1 MATIKAKVQDA
12 ASSAKAGIDKAKATA
27 GEKVQKATTTDPAK
41 KREAEEKKVDRMHK
55 VHSDERDEKG
65 DHAAER
71 SGRRTI
77 VTGT

>member
-1 MATIKAKVQDA
+1 VQV
-12 ASSAKAGIDKAKATA
+12 
-27 GEKVQKATTTDPAK
+27 EKATTTDPVK
-41 KREAEEKKVDRMHK
+41 KREVEENKEDRKLKVD
-55 VHSDERDEKG
+55 SDEREEKE

>member
-1 MATIKAKVQDA
+1 MCALALLQ
-12 ASSAKAGIDKAKATA
+12 
-27 GEKVQKATTTDPAK
+27 VQKATTTDPGK
-41 KREAEEKKVDRMHK
+41 KREAEENKDDRMLK
-55 VHSDERDEKG
+55 LDSDERQEKG

>member
-1 MATIKAKVQDA
+1 MVVRVQV
-12 ASSAKAGIDKAKATA
+12 
-27 GEKVQKATTTDPAK
+27 EKATTTDPVK
-41 KREAEEKKVDRMHK
+41 KREVEENKEDRKLKVD
-55 VHSDERDEKG
+55 SDEREEKE

>member
-1 MATIKAKVQDA
+1 M
-12 ASSAKAGIDKAKATA
+12 
-27 GEKVQKATTTDPAK
+27 EKATTTDPAK
-41 KREAEEKKVDRMHK
+41 KREAKENKDDRMLR
-55 VHSDERDEKG
+55 VDSDEREEKD